1 MSDQPNDVRASA
13 MADLEFALRHGPAR
27 SMKPDM
33 PLPLRIQFYRTIASM
48 MHTLCQRRQSAGL
61 PRGLSSELIV
71 LLSKVCAN
79 AAQRLPADPTNSLS
93 LGLLGTIEKLRRAVV
108 FALPEQRKAKNPPL
122 RPGALQGHGRSGPA
136 TAVQLHRLHKG

>member
-1 MSDQPNDVRASA
+1 MSDQPNDVRAAA
-13 MADLEFALRHGPAR
+13 MSGLAVALRHGAAR

-61 PRGLSSELIV
+61 PRGLPSELIV
-71 LLSKVCAN
+71 LLSTVRAN
-79 AAQRLPADPTNSLS
+79 AAQHLPADPTNSLS

-122 RPGALQGHGRSGPA
+122 RPMLPAVGPN
-136 TAVQLHRLHKG
+136 RPSFG

>member
-1 MSDQPNDVRASA
+1 MSDQPNDVRAAA

-71 LLSKVCAN
+71 LLSTVRAN
-79 AAQRLPADPTNSLS
+79 AAQRLPADPTDSLS
-93 LGLLGTIEKLRRAVV
+93 LGLLGAIEKLRRAVV